1 MDSSRLFRTSGTVI
15 AAAALLISGSAL
27 GDTSPRATAAPRAYG
42 PGDGQ
47 APSAGSAG
55 EGRGGRGLPGLGGF
69 GAGGTFAGLGRLGG
83 PGGASGP
90 GQAAGGPGRP
100 GDAPLLTPL
109 PTDLPASLRPYY
121 GQKLAWHP
129 CRTSGFECATLKA
142 PLDYDDPREADDLK
156 LAVSRKKATGAGHA
170 KRLGSLMV
178 NPGGPGGSAVGYLQH
193 FAGVGYPA
201 AVRAQYDMVAMDPR
215 GVAGSEPVTCLSD
228 AEMDRYTEVDQTPDD
243 AGETGE
249 LVAAYSHFAD
259 GCAARSGK
267 VLGHVSTIEAARD
280 MDVLRAALD
289 DAKLTYVGASYGTF
303 LGATY
308 AGLFPS
314 RVGRLVLDGALDPSL
329 DSERIN
335 RDQTAGFQT
344 AFVSFAEDCARRKDC
359 PLGTDPAAAGD
370 RLSALFKKA
379 DGTPLATGKSRRL
392 TESLATT
399 GVITAMYDEAA
410 WGLLRNAL
418 RAAFQ
423 GDGAQLL
430 RLSDAYYER
439 DSRGSYQNLMYANAA
454 VNCLDLPPAFR
465 SPAGVRDALPAFR
478 KASPVF
484 GTPLAWAALTCGYW
498 PVAATGTPHRIP
510 APGAAPILVVGTTRD
525 PATPYGWARSL
536 ASQLSSGRLLT
547 YDGDGHTAYTRG
559 SACIDNAINTYL
571 LTSTPPPAGR
581 KCS

>member
-27 GDTSPRATAAPRAYG
+27 GDTSPRATAAARAYG
-42 PGDGQ
+42 ATGAYGAGGAQSSPAGSRHGRGAGDGQ
-47 APSAGSAG
+47 D
-55 EGRGGRGLPGLGGF
+55 GRGLPGFGSF
-69 GAGGTFAGLGRLGG
+69 GAGGSFDSLGGLGGG
-83 PGGASGP
+83 
-90 GQAAGGPGRP
+90 GRP
-100 GDAPLLTPL
+100 GDAPLLAPL
-109 PTDLPASLRPYY
+109 PTALPPALRRYY
-121 GQKLAWHP
+121 AQKLTWRP
-129 CRTSGFECATLKA
+129 CGTSGFECATLRA
-142 PLDYDDPREADDLK
+142 PLDYDHPRESDDLK
-156 LAVSRKKATGAGHA
+156 LAVSRKKATGADHA
-170 KRLGSLMV
+170 KRLGSLTV

-193 FAGVGYPA
+193 YAGVGYPA
-201 AVRAQYDMVAMDPR
+201 AVRAHYDMVAMDPR

-228 AEMDRYTEVDQTPDD
+228 TEMDRYTEVDQTPDD

-249 LVAAYSHFAD
+249 LVAAYSDFAD

-267 VLGHVSTIEAARD
+267 LLGHVSTIEAARD

-329 DSERIN
+329 DSEQVN

-344 AFVSFAEDCARRKDC
+344 AFASFAEDCARRRGC
-359 PLGTDPAAAGD
+359 PLGTEAAEAGD
-370 RLSALFKKA
+370 RLSALFKQA
-379 DGTPLATGKSRRL
+379 DAHPLATGKSRKL

-399 GVITAMYDEAA
+399 GVISAMYDEAA
-410 WGLLRNAL
+410 WGLLRTALAAAL
-418 RAAFQ
+418 R
-423 GDGAQLL
+423 GDGALL
-430 RLSDAYYER
+430 LKLSDAYYER

-465 SPAGVRDALPAFR
+465 SPAEVRDAIPAFR

-498 PVAATGTPHRIP
+498 PVPATGVPHRIP
-510 APGAAPILVVGTTRD
+510 AAGAAPILVVGTTRD

-547 YDGDGHTAYTRG
+547 YEGDGHTAYTRG

-581 KCS
+581 RCS